1 MRRTVI
7 SLALVLVLAT
17 RTGAAQTVPASGIDS
32 TPRSAWR
39 HAAVHY
45 GKWAMAAG
53 AVAFTALAIEQHRH
67 SNDAWN
73 SLLAICNGNSQLCV
87 VGADGRYRNY
97 QSEYYYQLAVYY
109 DHRARWRLVAGQVSL
124 LAAVGLFVYDLK
136 GQSATPPNQ
145 PVHPVKLALTPTTDG
160 AALSLHLAF

>member
-1 MRRTVI
+1 VRTVI
-7 SLALVLVLAT
+7 AVLALVLAA
-17 RTGAAQTVPASGIDS
+17 RAGAAQAAPASGIDS
-32 TPRSAWR
+32 TPRAAWTR
-39 HAAVHY
+39 AAAHY
-45 GKWAMAAG
+45 GKWAVAAG

-73 SLLAICNGNSQLCV
+73 NLIAICNGNSQLCA
-87 VGADGRYRNY
+87 VGPDGRYRNY

-109 DHRARWRLVAGQVSL
+109 DHRARWRLMAGQVSL

-136 GQSATPPNQ
+136 GQSPTPHNQ

-160 AALSLHLAF
+160 AALSLHLIF